1 MIYKESVISILENRQ
16 KETCP
21 VGLYS
26 RNKADDIDTR
36 GQFYAFSQ
44 DEYAMDEDWY

>member
-21 VGLYS
+21 IGLYS
-26 RNKADDIDTR
+26 RNKADDIE
-36 GQFYAFSQ
+36 AFDFWQ
-44 DEYAMDEDWY
+44 ELIDAVEAIPEED

>member
-26 RNKADDIDTR
+26 RNKDDDIDTFDF
-36 GQFYAFSQ
+36 QQELIDAV
-44 DEYAMDEDWY
+44 EAIPDED